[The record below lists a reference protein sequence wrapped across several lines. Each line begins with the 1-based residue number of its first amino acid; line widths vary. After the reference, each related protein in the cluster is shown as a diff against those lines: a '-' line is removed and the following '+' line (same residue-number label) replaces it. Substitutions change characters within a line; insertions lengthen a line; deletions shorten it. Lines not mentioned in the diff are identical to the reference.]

1 MHFGTPARLLRSDF
15 VALVGLLL
23 GLLGAG
29 CASYPDRTEGAL
41 HAFSRGHFQ
50 EAARKFADDGITD
63 SAFLS
68 GAEAGT
74 AALVAGDWQAALEHL
89 HRAADEVRDLE
100 RRALIGTDSLS
111 EELGTWVFNDTAR
124 TYRGE
129 GFERVYLHAGLA
141 LAYLALGYEEDSR
154 VEIRRS
160 NALLESEEK
169 LYEKEYEAG
178 GLGHFLSAVLYE
190 LEGLPDEA
198 YIDYGRMEEKGV
210 GTRIAGRAL
219 VRLANQMGWQD
230 DARLWEERYGP
241 DFERPLG
248 AASIVVIG
256 GLGLG
261 PFKSGGTIPIPTSD
275 GIVPI
280 SAAVYERRPQQVTAL
295 RLRLTGSDVAV
306 RTDLIEDVF
315 AVAAENLEDRLLW
328 MAAKSIA
335 RGLLKRELTKKLEDE
350 WDDGGRFLG
359 DVFAF
364 FSERPDLR
372 CWQTLPDNWQACRV
386 FVVPGVHDIVLEA
399 LGGERIAL
407 GAFELDEGETMVI
420 LARTLQGRLYA
431 HALGGEPVGAEEAAA
446 AP

>member
-210 GTRIAGRAL
+210 GTRIEGRAL
-219 VRLANQMGWQD
+219 VRLANQMG
-230 DARLWEERYGP
+230 
-241 DFERPLG
+241 
-248 AASIVVIG
+248 
-256 GLGLG
+256 
-261 PFKSGGTIPIPTSD
+261 
-275 GIVPI
+275 
-280 SAAVYERRPQQVTAL
+280 
-295 RLRLTGSDVAV
+295 
-306 RTDLIEDVF
+306 
-315 AVAAENLEDRLLW
+315 
-328 MAAKSIA
+328 
-335 RGLLKRELTKKLEDE
+335 
-350 WDDGGRFLG
+350 
-359 DVFAF
+359 
-364 FSERPDLR
+364 
-372 CWQTLPDNWQACRV
+372 
-386 FVVPGVHDIVLEA
+386 
-399 LGGERIAL
+399 
-407 GAFELDEGETMVI
+407 
-420 LARTLQGRLYA
+420 
-431 HALGGEPVGAEEAAA
+431 
-446 AP
+446 